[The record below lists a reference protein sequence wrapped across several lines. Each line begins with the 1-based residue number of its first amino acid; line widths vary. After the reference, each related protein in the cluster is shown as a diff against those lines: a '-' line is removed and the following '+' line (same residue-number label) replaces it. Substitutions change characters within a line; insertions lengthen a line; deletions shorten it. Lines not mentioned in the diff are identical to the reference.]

1 MARAVIEIE
10 REIRALKPAE
20 QEELLR
26 VLLEELDGP
35 TDPDVE
41 RAWLDEVQRRSGEMD
56 AGTVQA
62 VPGRDPGRDVFDRA
76 RARLKQ

>member
-56 AGTVQA
+56 AGSVQA
-62 VPGRDPGRDVFDRA
+62 VPDKDVFDRA